1 MNLLLGIALFFLGFI
16 LAIIGGFWTLILAF
30 MDHWGWGLACL
41 FIPFA
46 GLVFIIMKWSNQS
59 VRRSFFLQLA
69 SLPLTGL
76 GMLFGGL
83 SAFNL
88 ISNSTIPLSEDDIFV
103 EMPESEVSIDTEQE
117 LSPIQTPASSPT
129 PEVAVSPSPPPPVSP
144 TPNTTSSPTAKPD
157 YTQYMRIGYA
167 AFDQGDYQ
175 TALINFKR
183 ALNQRPG
190 DSYATKAIENTEAMI
205 NRNR

>member
-1 MNLLLGIALFFLGFI
+1 MNLLLGIALFAIGFL

-76 GMLFGGL
+76 GLVFGGL
-83 SAFNL
+83 SAFNFM
-88 ISNSTIPLSEDDIFV
+88 STNTITLSEDDIFV
-103 EMPESEVSIDTEQE
+103 EVPESEASIDTEQE
-117 LSPIQTPASSPT
+117 SSATQTPASSPT
-129 PEVAVSPSPPPPVSP
+129 PDVAVSPSPTSPVSP
-144 TPNTTSSPTAKPD
+144 TPNTAASPTAKRD
-157 YTQYMRIGYA
+157 YTQYMLIGYA
-167 AFDQGDYQ
+167 ASDQGDYQ

-183 ALNQRPG
+183 ALNERPG
-190 DSYATKAIENTEAMI
+190 DTYATKAIENTEAII
-205 NRNR
+205 NRNP

>member
-1 MNLLLGIALFFLGFI
+1 MNLLLGIALFAIGFL

-69 SLPLTGL
+69 GLPLTGL

-83 SAFNL
+83 STFNL
-88 ISNSTIPLSEDDIFV
+88 ISNSTIPQ
-103 EMPESEVSIDTEQE
+103 SEVSIDTEPE
-117 LSPIQTPASSPT
+117 SSPIQTPASSPT
-129 PEVAVSPSPPPPVSP
+129 PEVAVSPSPTPPVSP
-144 TPNTTSSPTAKPD
+144 TPNTTSSPTDKPD

-183 ALNQRPG
+183 ALNERPG
-190 DSYATKAIENTEAMI
+190 DTYATKAIENTEAMI